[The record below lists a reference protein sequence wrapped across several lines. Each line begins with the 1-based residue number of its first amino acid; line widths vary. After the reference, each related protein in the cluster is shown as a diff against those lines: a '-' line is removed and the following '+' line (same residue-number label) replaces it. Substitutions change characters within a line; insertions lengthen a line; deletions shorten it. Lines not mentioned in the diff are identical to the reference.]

1 MEQQAACEVTG
12 TSSADL
18 WSHLEYKP
26 SVYIKLHTDH
36 WRVIQAAI
44 FNYMQNEYQI
54 WDLWLTAVSS
64 KR

>member
-26 SVYIKLHTDH
+26 SVSIKLHTDH

-54 WDLWLTAVSS
+54 
-64 KR
+64 